1 MSNPK
6 KRVGRGIASIFSA
19 DTKRMYDE
27 INNPNLKLSGN
38 SIQIELSKIK
48 SNPHQPR
55 QFFDEGKLNELVE
68 SIKNDGLIQPI
79 VVNRKNIIIAGER
92 RFRAA
97 RKLGWKRIQAL
108 ICDADE
114 KKMATI
120 ALAEN
125 VIREDINPIE
135 EAEAYQRLVKEFG
148 YRQEDVAKQFGKS
161 RAVITN
167 SIRLLKLP
175 SYVRHL
181 LINKKISAGHG
192 RMLLQYKN
200 DQEII
205 RQAKRIIE
213 EKIPVNL
220 VKTKQKPKLPSSK
233 KEKKKV
239 IQLDKYQGTGIIE
252 EKKIIL
258 RFKNSSNKNRFIN
271 NVLYSIIKK

>member
-1 MSNPK
+1 
-6 KRVGRGIASIFSA
+6 
-19 DTKRMYDE
+19 
-27 INNPNLKLSGN
+27 
-38 SIQIELSKIK
+38 
-48 SNPHQPR
+48 
-55 QFFDEGKLNELVE
+55 
-68 SIKNDGLIQPI
+68 
-79 VVNRKNIIIAGER
+79 
-92 RFRAA
+92 
-97 RKLGWKRIQAL
+97 
-108 ICDADE
+108 
-114 KKMATI
+114 MATI

-161 RAVITN
+161 RAAITN

-220 VKTKQKPKLPSSK
+220 VKTKQKPKLPSPK

-239 IQLDKYQGTGIIE
+239 IQLEKYQGTGIIE